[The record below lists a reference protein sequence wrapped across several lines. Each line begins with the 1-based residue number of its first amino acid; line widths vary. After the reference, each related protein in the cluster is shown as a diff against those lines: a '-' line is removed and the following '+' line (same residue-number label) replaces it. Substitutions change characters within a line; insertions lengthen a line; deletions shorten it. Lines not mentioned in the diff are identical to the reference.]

1 MSYRNPQIIVDRSA
15 EIYAKMA
22 TAGSDAFN
30 QYMKYRSVAAE
41 NARKQD
47 ERILSV
53 LNKAEE
59 SAQSRIDKGI
69 EESKITDPSL
79 IEQTQGLLGK
89 YLDEGNIGFLEG
101 MPSVL
106 DMQVAVEIGSVKD
119 KTRREYK
126 KAIQRYKAFENKTI
140 DTAGAYQVQL
150 EEGKNIN
157 SSTIQEGYTI
167 AGVGSEKFVNL
178 SSYLTLNNQEADGV
192 NITRKVDDDGSIVIN
207 GTIDTNGEGYKRYVE
222 SGLIDPEDGILTY
235 NDENNTASFTWKS
248 LSSNPAKEL
257 ILKRLKGFDAQ
268 EASINAGLENEKG
281 DLSKRLYTGERSSR
295 VEIFK
300 DDPSREQDVTKLY
313 IDPSVIE
320 KNVTFRGDAQAFAE
334 QVRVSPAY
342 QRDDYILRTHGKEIL
357 EEFKNADFAKQDD
370 IIYRELMLRNLERLT
385 GVGEGSGLIKKEG
398 DKYYIEEYGTPRNV
412 TKETKEKP
420 TVAERKQQEADK
432 KFEALEPKIDEI
444 DINVMDVPGAVPSTD
459 IVDLREKVI
468 DLGFAPFSEE
478 EFSGKDEFSIKSKMQ
493 SGKMIIRADDSKEV
507 IAGKLKAAYTGDP
520 KYLVT
525 EQPVPTPGLFEVP
538 AGPEDFSIYK
548 VN

>member
-47 ERILSV
+47 ERIVSV

-69 EESKITDPSL
+69 KESKITDPSL

-89 YLDEGNIGFLEG
+89 YLDEGNVGFLEG

-106 DMQVAVEIGSVKD
+106 DMQVAVEIGSVKG
-119 KTRREYK
+119 KTRQEYK

-207 GTIDTNGEGYKRYVE
+207 GTIDTSGEGYKKYVE

-295 VEIFK
+295 VERFK

-334 QVRVSPAY
+334 QIRVSPAH

-412 TKETKEKP
+412 TEQEEEEEETLTPAQKAAIKRTQDRAKKRVDAVLKNPGEAIRSVIGSDGFSQTKNEKGEVIITLYP
-420 TVAERKQQEADK
+420 GTDEKDVFNMNRSNQVARLAKRLEEGEFGKDK
-432 KFEALEPKIDEI
+432 STDDVIFEI
-444 DINVMDVPGAVPSTD
+444 DSY
-459 IVDLREKVI
+459 
-468 DLGFAPFSEE
+468 
-478 EFSGKDEFSIKSKMQ
+478 IKERQSKNNPLLQ
-493 SGKMIIRADDSKEV
+493 K
-507 IAGKLKAAYTGDP
+507 
-520 KYLVT
+520 
-525 EQPVPTPGLFEVP
+525 
-538 AGPEDFSIYK
+538 
-548 VN
+548 

>member
-47 ERILSV
+47 ERIVSV

-69 EESKITDPSL
+69 KESKITDPSL

-89 YLDEGNIGFLEG
+89 YLDEGNVGFLEG
-101 MPSVL
+101 KPSVL
-106 DMQVAVEIGSVKD
+106 DMQVAVEIGSVKG

-126 KAIQRYKAFENKTI
+126 EAIQRYKAFENKTI

-192 NITRKVDDDGSIVIN
+192 NITRKVDDDGSIIIN
-207 GTIDTNGEGYKRYVE
+207 GTIDTKGEGYKKYVE
-222 SGLIDPEDGILTY
+222 AGLIDPEDGELTY
-235 NDENNTASFTWKS
+235 NDKNNTASFTWKS

-257 ILKRLKGFDAQ
+257 ILKRLPGFNAQ

-295 VEIFK
+295 VEKFK
-300 DDPSREQDVTKLY
+300 DDPSREQDITKLY

-334 QVRVSPAY
+334 QIRVSPAY

-357 EEFKNADFAKQDD
+357 EEFKNASFAKQDD

-420 TVAERKQQEADK
+420 TVTEKKQQEANK
-432 KFEALEPKIDEI
+432 RFEALEPKIDEI
-444 DINVMDVPGAVPSTD
+444 EIKAVSIPGAVPSTD

-468 DLGFAPFSEE
+468 DLGFAPFSEMDT
-478 EFSGKDEFSIKSKMQ
+478 FLGKDEFSIKSKMQ

-525 EQPVPTPGLFEVP
+525 EQPESTPGLFEAPVLP
-538 AGPEDFSIYK
+538 GMPQR
-548 VN
+548 

>member
-295 VEIFK
+295 VERFK

>member
-106 DMQVAVEIGSVKD
+106 DMQVAVEIGSVKGE
-119 KTRREYK
+119 TRREYK

-295 VEIFK
+295 VERFK

>member
-47 ERILSV
+47 ERIVSV

-69 EESKITDPSL
+69 KESKITDPSL

-89 YLDEGNIGFLEG
+89 YLDEGNVGFLEG

-106 DMQVAVEIGSVKD
+106 DMQVAVEIGSVKG

-157 SSTIQEGYTI
+157 SSTIEEGYTI
-167 AGVGSEKFVNL
+167 AGVGSQKFINL
-178 SSYLTLNNQEADGV
+178 ASYLTLKNQEADGV
-192 NITRKVDDDGSIVIN
+192 SITRKVDDDGNIIIN
-207 GTIDTNGEGYKRYVE
+207 GTIDTNGEGYKRYIE
-222 SGLIDPEDGILTY
+222 AGLIDPTDDELTY
-235 NDENNTASFTWKS
+235 NDENNTASFTWES

-257 ILKRLKGFDAQ
+257 VLKRLKGFDAQ

-281 DLSKRLYTGERSSR
+281 DLSKRLYTGERSPR
-295 VEIFK
+295 VEKFPN
-300 DDPSREQDVTKLY
+300 DPSREQDVTKIY

-320 KNVTFRGDAQAFAE
+320 NNVTFRADAQAFAE
-334 QVRVSPAY
+334 QVRVSPAH

-357 EEFKNADFAKQDD
+357 EEFKNASFAKQDD

-385 GVGEGSGLIKKEG
+385 GVGEGSGLVKKEG
-398 DKYYIEEYGTPRNV
+398 DKFYIEEYGTPRNV
-412 TKETKEKP
+412 TKQEQEGGGKLTPAQKAAIKRTKDRAT
-420 TVAERKQQEADK
+420 TVVDLLTENPERAI
-432 KFEALEPKIDEI
+432 ATYLGEI
-444 DINVMDVPGAVPSTD
+444 DFTRRGNKITITRESGDETWDLSNPGQFENLATELHKRKYGDDDKTLDAIRDVV
-459 IVDLREKVI
+459 KVKDFSVFEDADERIPEIQGGPDTYYNI
-468 DLGFAPFSEE
+468 DL
-478 EFSGKDEFSIKSKMQ
+478 
-493 SGKMIIRADDSKEV
+493 
-507 IAGKLKAAYTGDP
+507 
-520 KYLVT
+520 
-525 EQPVPTPGLFEVP
+525 
-538 AGPEDFSIYK
+538 
-548 VN
+548 N

>member
-47 ERILSV
+47 ERIVGV

-89 YLDEGNIGFLEG
+89 YLDEGNVGFLEG

-106 DMQVAVEIGSVKD
+106 DMQVAVEIGSVKG

-157 SSTIQEGYTI
+157 SSTIQDGYTI

-207 GTIDTNGEGYKRYVE
+207 GTIDTNGEGYKKYVE
-222 SGLIDPEDGILTY
+222 AGLIDPEDGKLTY
-235 NDENNTASFTWKS
+235 NDKNNTASFTWKS

-295 VEIFK
+295 VERFK
-300 DDPSREQDVTKLY
+300 DDPSREQDVTKIY

-334 QVRVSPAY
+334 QVRVSPAH

-398 DKYYIEEYGTPRNV
+398 DKYYIEEYGTSRNA
-412 TKETKEKP
+412 TKEGLTA
-420 TVAERKQQEADK
+420 TERKAAE
-432 KFEALEPKIDEI
+432 
-444 DINVMDVPGAVPSTD
+444 
-459 IVDLREKVI
+459 
-468 DLGFAPFSEE
+468 
-478 EFSGKDEFSIKSKMQ
+478 
-493 SGKMIIRADDSKEV
+493 
-507 IAGKLKAAYTGDP
+507 KLKAT
-520 KYLVT
+520 T
-525 EQPVPTPGLFEVP
+525 EQLDSIKNFPMEINVEDVSVIGDKGTSEKFELINKLAQNMVEDIPGKGLKLKQIEGGDVEFLLGSTSVGTASIEDMTSEDVKKFVYKIYGGSPKEIGGLSSEVLP
-538 AGPEDFSIYK
+538 QVQDPFFQSRT
-548 VN
+548 N

>member
-47 ERILSV
+47 ERIISV

-69 EESKITDPSL
+69 KESKIKDPSL
-79 IEQTQGLLGK
+79 IEQTQELLGT
-89 YLDEGNIGFLEG
+89 YLDEGNIGFLKG

-106 DMQVAVEIGSVKD
+106 DMQVAVNIGSVKG

-126 KAIQRYKAFENKTI
+126 KAIQRYIAFENKTI

-150 EEGKNIN
+150 EEGENIN

-167 AGVGSEKFVNL
+167 AGVGSQKFINL
-178 SSYLTLNNQEADGV
+178 ASYLTLKNQEADGV
-192 NITRKVDDDGSIVIN
+192 SITRKTEDDGSITIS
-207 GTIDTNGEGYKRYVE
+207 GTIDTKGEGYKRYE
-222 SGLIDPEDGILTY
+222 EAGLIDPTDGELTY

-248 LSSNPAKEL
+248 LSSNPAREL
-257 ILKRLKGFDAQ
+257 VLKRLKGFDSQ
-268 EASINAGLENEKG
+268 EASINAGLENKKG

-295 VEIFK
+295 VEKFPN
-300 DDPSREQDVTKLY
+300 DPSREQDVTKLY

-320 KNVTFRGDAQAFAE
+320 NNVTFRGDAQAFAE
-334 QVRVSPAY
+334 QVRASPAH

-412 TKETKEKP
+412 TEDGLTA
-420 TVAERKQQEADK
+420 TERREAKDLK
-432 KFEALEPKIDEI
+432 DAKTRL
-444 DINVMDVPGAVPSTD
+444 D
-459 IVDLREKVI
+459 IVDTLLEGEDALPVLPAVFPTDWFNSSEGEKAKESII
-468 DLGFAPFSEE
+468 DIVERSFGNIVGDIIDDGPRGFKIKVKYKGQEPVTLSTNDF
-478 EFSGKDEFSIKSKMQ
+478 KSKNILR
-493 SGKMIIRADDSKEV
+493 SRLKGAIGVGVENIYDD
-507 IAGKLKAAYTGDP
+507 INID
-520 KYLVT
+520 
-525 EQPVPTPGLFEVP
+525 
-538 AGPEDFSIYK
+538 
-548 VN
+548 